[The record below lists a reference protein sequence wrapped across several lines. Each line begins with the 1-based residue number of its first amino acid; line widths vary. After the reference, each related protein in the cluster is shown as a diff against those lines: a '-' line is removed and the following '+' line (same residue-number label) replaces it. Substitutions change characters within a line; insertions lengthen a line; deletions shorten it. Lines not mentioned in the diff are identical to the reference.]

1 MTKRILLFVA
11 MMFCAVSVFAQ
22 YIDKQGV
29 KYRLTDGTSPTADVL
44 GHTDDLKTV
53 IDIPATISEN
63 GKEYKVTSIDQNA
76 FGYCSSLTSVTI
88 PNTVTSIGVGVFY
101 NCTQLATVTIPKGV
115 TSIGNMAFYGCKS
128 LTSVTIPNSVT
139 SIGESA
145 FGNCT
150 SLTSVIIPNSVTSI
164 GESAFYDC
172 ANLTSVTIAN
182 GVTSIGENAFGH
194 TALTTV
200 TIPNSV
206 TSIGKGV
213 FANTPLTTV
222 TIPNSV
228 TSIGENAFYNTA
240 LTSVTIPNSVTSIGN
255 NAFQFC
261 SSLTSVTI
269 PNSVTS
275 IGENAFY
282 GCTSITDVYCYADPD
297 KLTWNEYNCNDFKS
311 KRGTKCHVQNFDKWY
326 TKFQDVVNVT
336 FVGVLD
342 DANTDDQGIT
352 YTFDNDSH
360 TAIVSGHTNALKS
373 EIVIPSAISSNG
385 VTYSVTSIGNS
396 AFEFCSSLTSVT
408 IPNSVPSIGN
418 NAFEGC
424 TSLASVTIPNS
435 VTSIGN
441 YAFRI
446 TALTSVTIPNSV
458 TSIGEYAFNGCT
470 SLTSVTI
477 PNSVTSIGKEAF
489 YDCTSVTDV
498 YCYAD
503 PDNLT
508 WNENYC
514 NDFQSGRATKCHV
527 QNFDKWYTKFQDVV
541 NVTFVGVL
549 DDANTDDQ
557 GIKYTLYDDSYTAIV
572 SGHTNALKSKI
583 VISSAISSNGVT
595 YNVTSIGEDAFFNCT
610 SLTSVTIPNSVTSIG
625 RGAFYECEKL
635 TSVTIPNSVT
645 SIGEYAFSNCKGLI
659 SLTIPNSVT
668 SIENSAFRFCSSL
681 TSVTI
686 PNSVTSIGEYAF
698 SQCTAL
704 ASVTIPNSVTSIGN
718 SAFQFCSSLT
728 SLTIPNSVTSI
739 DIDAFNECTS
749 ITDVYCYAD
758 PDKLT
763 WNDGDCNDFQYYRA
777 TTCHVLNL
785 DKWTTNFQDVVNVT
799 FVDDLVI
806 PLDGNNTDYQG
817 ITYTLDDESHTAVV
831 SGHTDALKSEI
842 TIPSTI
848 SSNGVTY
855 SVTSIGSRAFYN
867 CKSLTSV
874 TIPNSVTS
882 IGDYAFFYCT
892 NLTSVTIPNSVKS
905 IGNNAFE
912 SCSLASVTIPNS
924 VKSIGSGAFDGCTS
938 LASVTIPNSVTSIGN
953 YAFRQTA
960 LVSVTIPNS
969 VKSIG
974 NSAFQS
980 CSSLTSVTIP
990 NSVTSIDRLA
1000 FYNCDKLTS
1009 VTIERGDL
1017 GSLVLGRGVFY
1028 RVASGCNIEL
1038 IYTGTSYDG
1047 FSVAYDITDG
1057 AGINIDGNKMVFT
1070 GETSEATLTT
1080 KEVSGALS
1088 ITKTDD
1094 KYIAT
1099 IDGAYTGAE
1108 AFAIGEDIEVA
1119 SVTFNRTFTTSATS
1133 TIILPFDIAKG
1144 NYSGGDFYTLK
1155 SVENNIADMTK
1166 VTSVTAH
1173 TPYLFVPDGETF
1185 SITGNVTIKATTAT
1199 EYATESEDGKWV
1211 FKGIYQRKRWGAED
1225 GDNKDYCFAANA
1237 TGDISVG
1244 EFVKIGTYVQVKPFR
1259 CYLTRKGS
1267 ISKSAEQLP
1276 ETIKIRL
1283 IDETASVITP
1293 DDPQENT
1300 GDITTPVSE
1309 IANNNGVKVWSYDG
1323 IIYIESAPATAY
1335 TIVDMTG
1342 RTLKNGVTNSTR
1354 ETVTLSRT
1362 AGIVIVIINGKSF
1375 KVQY

>member
-311 KRGTKCHVQNFDKWY
+311 KRG
-326 TKFQDVVNVT
+326 
-336 FVGVLD
+336 
-342 DANTDDQGIT
+342 
-352 YTFDNDSH
+352 
-360 TAIVSGHTNALKS
+360 
-373 EIVIPSAISSNG
+373 
-385 VTYSVTSIGNS
+385 
-396 AFEFCSSLTSVT
+396 
-408 IPNSVPSIGN
+408 
-418 NAFEGC
+418 
-424 TSLASVTIPNS
+424 
-435 VTSIGN
+435 
-441 YAFRI
+441 
-446 TALTSVTIPNSV
+446 
-458 TSIGEYAFNGCT
+458 
-470 SLTSVTI
+470 
-477 PNSVTSIGKEAF
+477 
-489 YDCTSVTDV
+489 
-498 YCYAD
+498 
-503 PDNLT
+503 
-508 WNENYC
+508 
-514 NDFQSGRATKCHV
+514 TKCHV

-1133 TIILPFDIAKG
+1133 TIILPFAITEG

-1323 IIYIESAPATAY
+1323 IIYIESAPSTAY

-1362 AGIVIVIINGKSF
+1362 AGIVIVIINGKTF
-1375 KVQY
+1375 KVNY